1 MMQKIELITKY
12 GWATA
17 KIGRYS
23 NGHVGIQL
31 FQDGMPL
38 VKISANL
45 PDTNIEPRE
54 FHFNSN
60 DAGSMKE
67 DVLKS
72 GHYEDTGNVYNSGWC
87 EYPVFKLKDHVEI
100 VEN

>member
-1 MMQKIELITKY
+1 MQKIELITRY
-12 GWATA
+12 GSATA
-17 KIGRYS
+17 KIGRYT

-45 PDTNIEPRE
+45 QNADIESRE
-54 FHFNSN
+54 FHFNTN

-72 GHYEDTGNVYNSGWC
+72 GHFEDTGKVDNSGWC

>member
-1 MMQKIELITKY
+1 MQKIELITKY

-38 VKISANL
+38 VKISTNL

-72 GHYEDTGNVYNSGWC
+72 GHFEDTGKVDNSGWC
-87 EYPVFKLKDHVEI
+87 EYPVFKVKDHVEI

>member
-1 MMQKIELITKY
+1 MHKIEINTKY

-23 NGHVGIQL
+23 NGHIGIQL

-45 PDTNIEPRE
+45 QDTEIESRE

-60 DAGSMKE
+60 DADSMKE
-67 DVLKS
+67 EVLKS
-72 GHYEDTGNVYNSGWC
+72 GHFEDTGKSHQSGWC
-87 EYPVFKLKDHVEI
+87 EYPVFRLKDHVEI
-100 VEN
+100 VEG